1 MGHDVRI
8 HREVYRLPLDT
19 MQLAK
24 VSKLLLA
31 LEKGKLQ
38 DHQHCS
44 LDDMEVADDE
54 VVTTDDEA
62 ETGTS
67 SENPNRPAASGKR
80 CSASTSR
87 VPSSAGNSS
96 DEELLLRHSHAPVGT
111 SRVNRTVESSSN
123 PRQKWSTAEV
133 QAVERHLSK
142 YIMTGTLPGKKDI
155 IDCLEAEKALEGRTW
170 HLVKNYIRNR
180 TTAGK
185 RQAKAK

>member
-62 ETGTS
+62 D
-67 SENPNRPAASGKR
+67 
-80 CSASTSR
+80 
-87 VPSSAGNSS
+87 SS

-180 TTAGK
+180 ITAGK